1 MSVTCAPVYP
11 SRVRLCMLVPLCA
24 SVYAR
29 VRASVYTHVHAVVLA
44 SALLCVI
51 SCICLRPSAAGLQG
65 LVIRSYDLSCWGVVY
80 NH

>member
-11 SRVRLCMLVPLCA
+11 SRVRLCMPVALRASVYARARA

-29 VRASVYTHVHAVVLA
+29 VHTVVLA

-51 SCICLRPSAAGLQG
+51 SCICLQPSAEGLQG
-65 LVIRSYDLSCWGVVY
+65 PVIRSYDLSCWGVV
-80 NH
+80 